1 LNSKRWEKLDE
12 LFQAALDRGADG
24 RPAYVAEACA
34 GDDELRQ
41 ELESMLS
48 HHEQANSFIE
58 APAFTM
64 GAEIILQSDSEDLVG
79 RTLGQYQIIRLL
91 GTGGMG
97 VVYLAFDQ
105 ELHRHV
111 ALKFVHDELLGD
123 QQRVQRF
130 RQEARSASAL
140 NHPNILTIH
149 QIAEV
154 DGRQFIATEF
164 VEGDTLRELIKR
176 GRLTLNKA
184 IGIAGQIASALS
196 AAHSANIMHRDIK
209 PENVMV
215 RPDGYVKVLDF
226 GLAKLTERL
235 LVDSEGPT
243 LINTEEGTIVG
254 TIQYMSPEQTRGQA
268 VDARTDI
275 WSLGVVLYE
284 MLTDHAPF
292 SGDTRSDVIAAIL
305 EREPLPLTHYATN
318 VPKEVQSLVNK
329 SLKKDRGQRYQSAK
343 DMFAELRALE
353 QRLEGQINSESSAST
368 KPFTAGAG
376 RDAQPAVET
385 VEIAR
390 TSRISSAQYLI
401 GEIKEHKTRVAVA
414 LLTLVFAV
422 TVIAVWYFKTSGRK
436 SLALPRSMNM
446 TRLETSD
453 QVHTAAIS
461 PDGKSVAYV
470 VREKA
475 CCFRQSLRLR
485 QVETASDIQIDPP
498 SNQYHQRLIF
508 SPDGNYLYFTD
519 GSDDLYRMP
528 VLGGPKTRLIA
539 RVSSPLS
546 FSPDGRRV
554 TFLRRDYPT
563 PDETT
568 LMVANS
574 DGTREEQI
582 ASRKKPDFFD
592 GGPSWSPTQ
601 PAIACGAGGVDDRGR
616 YMSVVEVRL
625 DGGEQRQITSERW
638 NNVGPLVWLS
648 DGSGLLMLAEDQ
660 ASIFSPQ
667 IWQLSYPDGSAH
679 RITNEL
685 NSYENLSLSADSTM
699 ALTEQTAQTS
709 NIWIESKPGQPREI
723 TSGAKGS
730 YENPSWLSDNQLVYD
745 SNNSGR
751 WDIWRLDVEKGV
763 RTQLTMNVGANGD
776 ASASADGRFI
786 VFASNRAGPLNIWKM
801 DSDGANPR
809 QLTKGNNEDDNP
821 RCTPDGKWVVYEST
835 RSEKT
840 SLWKVPLDGGEPI
853 QLVDKPAQN
862 AAISPDGKWVIY
874 QSTDSPKGVSFTIL
888 PDGKRIAND
897 STGESTIWKI
907 SIDGGRPKEFIN
919 RYNVDP
925 IISRRGNLIDPI
937 ISPDGKLIA
946 CRYQPDPDKNE
957 WKAAII
963 SLEGIPVQVFNIAAH
978 PFWDHVGFRWSPEG
992 KAITYRVHQLAPN
1005 DNDNLWSQPIDGGRP
1020 KRLTNFDSDQIF
1032 FFGWSKNGQLALSR
1046 GVETRDV
1053 ILLTSFR

>member
-1 LNSKRWEKLDE
+1 
-12 LFQAALDRGADG
+12 
-24 RPAYVAEACA
+24 
-34 GDDELRQ
+34 
-41 ELESMLS
+41 
-48 HHEQANSFIE
+48 
-58 APAFTM
+58 
-64 GAEIILQSDSEDLVG
+64 
-79 RTLGQYQIIRLL
+79 
-91 GTGGMG
+91 
-97 VVYLAFDQ
+97 
-105 ELHRHV
+105 
-111 ALKFVHDELLGD
+111 
-123 QQRVQRF
+123 
-130 RQEARSASAL
+130 
-140 NHPNILTIH
+140 
-149 QIAEV
+149 
-154 DGRQFIATEF
+154 
-164 VEGDTLRELIKR
+164 
-176 GRLTLNKA
+176 
-184 IGIAGQIASALS
+184 
-196 AAHSANIMHRDIK
+196 
-209 PENVMV
+209 
-215 RPDGYVKVLDF
+215 
-226 GLAKLTERL
+226 
-235 LVDSEGPT
+235 
-243 LINTEEGTIVG
+243 
-254 TIQYMSPEQTRGQA
+254 
-268 VDARTDI
+268 
-275 WSLGVVLYE
+275 
-284 MLTDHAPF
+284 
-292 SGDTRSDVIAAIL
+292 
-305 EREPLPLTHYATN
+305 
-318 VPKEVQSLVNK
+318 
-329 SLKKDRGQRYQSAK
+329 
-343 DMFAELRALE
+343 
-353 QRLEGQINSESSAST
+353 
-368 KPFTAGAG
+368 
-376 RDAQPAVET
+376 
-385 VEIAR
+385 
-390 TSRISSAQYLI
+390 
-401 GEIKEHKTRVAVA
+401 
-414 LLTLVFAV
+414 
-422 TVIAVWYFKTSGRK
+422 
-436 SLALPRSMNM
+436 M